1 MTMISRGVLLAAAF
15 AALQPPASGALA
27 ASEPPLTLHYTSR
40 WAGLP
45 AGEIEI
51 RFEDRPGSYRSQ
63 IAIWTAG
70 LPRWFTRFRGTAISE
85 GGLSPLGL
93 AAPSRYDAT
102 YDLRARKGK
111 RVSVHYRQYGA
122 ETVAERGP
130 EDSSE
135 KFLLEPA
142 QRSGVVDPLAALVR
156 MREAIRTGLAQS
168 GSFTIPVFDGKR
180 RFDVVER
187 GMKRGILR
195 LNGATRPVIYLD
207 LALQPVAGFK
217 DNDPE
222 GNPDDTSRAME
233 AVFSD
238 DAELI
243 PLRLEVTIAW
253 LTAVVELEGRCD
265 QPGSRCKAA
274 FE

>member
-1 MTMISRGVLLAAAF
+1 MRVILIVASIAASLAA
-15 AALQPPASGALA
+15 LSSPATLA
-27 ASEPPLTLHYTSR
+27 ASEPLTLHYTSR

-45 AGEIEI
+45 AGEIDI
-51 RFEDRPGSYRSQ
+51 KFEDRPGAYRSQ

-70 LPRWFTRFRGTAISE
+70 LPRWFTRFRGQAISE
-85 GGLSPLGL
+85 GGLSPPGL

-102 YDLRARKGK
+102 YDLRSRKGK
-111 RVSVHYRQYGA
+111 RVSVYYRQDGA
-122 ETVAERGP
+122 ATVAERGP

-142 QRSGVVDPLAALVR
+142 QRTDVVDPLAALVQ
-156 MREAIRTGLAQS
+156 MREAIRTGLAQR
-168 GSFTIPVFDGKR
+168 GSLTIPVFDGKR

-187 GMKRGILR
+187 SMRRGTLR
-195 LNGATRPVIYLD
+195 LNGTTRPVIDLD

-222 GNPDDTSRAME
+222 GNPEDTSRAMH

-253 LTAVVELEGRCD
+253 LTAVVEFERRCD
-265 QPGSRCKAA
+265 EAASPCKAA